1 MPDPHDTPS
10 PPPGL
15 IVAGA
20 FRKGSRYFTYREYGT
35 RDWLM
40 VYTLSGQGRFGHDHG
55 DYLTRQGDMILLE
68 PNTKHDYG
76 TARGAG
82 HWELIWA
89 HFIPRSDWRPW
100 LEWPELAPGLR
111 GLSLDQHEQQAR
123 IIRRFRS
130 LLRLAT
136 GPLRL
141 REPLA
146 MNALEE
152 ILLRCD
158 LGNPRREATRL
169 DSRIRQSL
177 DFISE
182 HLAEPLTAARLASHC
197 GLSPSRFAHLFRAQI
212 RETPQ
217 RYLELQRLARAR
229 QLLEFTQEP
238 VRHIAQQVGFESPF
252 YFSLR
257 FKQHH
262 GVSPR
267 DWRHQRLA
275 VRPE

>member
-1 MPDPHDTPS
+1 MPDARETPS

-20 FRKGSRYFTYREYGT
+20 FRKGPRYFTYREYGSQ
-35 RDWLM
+35 DWLLI
-40 VYTLSGQGRFGHDHG
+40 YTLSGQGRFGHANG
-55 DYLTRQGDMILLE
+55 KILTNPGDMILLT
-68 PNTKHDYG
+68 PNTRHDYG
-76 TARGAG
+76 TARNGG

-89 HFIPRSDWRPW
+89 HFIPRTDWLPW
-100 LEWPELAPGLR
+100 LEWPELAPGLL
-111 GLSLDQHEQQAR
+111 GLSLDQHDQQTR
-123 IIRRFRS
+123 IVRRFRQ
-130 LLRLAT
+130 LLQLAT

-158 LGNPRREATRL
+158 LGNPQRESTRM
-169 DSRIRQSL
+169 DNRIRQSL
-177 DFISE
+177 DFIGE
-182 HLAEPLTAARLASHC
+182 HLAEPLTVGHMAAHC

-217 RYLELQRLARAR
+217 RYLELQRLRRAR

-238 VRHIAQQVGFESPF
+238 VRQIAQQVGFDSPF

-257 FKQHH
+257 FKQHN
-262 GVSPR
+262 GLSPR
-267 DWRHQRLA
+267 DWRQRQLTGQ
-275 VRPE
+275 PE